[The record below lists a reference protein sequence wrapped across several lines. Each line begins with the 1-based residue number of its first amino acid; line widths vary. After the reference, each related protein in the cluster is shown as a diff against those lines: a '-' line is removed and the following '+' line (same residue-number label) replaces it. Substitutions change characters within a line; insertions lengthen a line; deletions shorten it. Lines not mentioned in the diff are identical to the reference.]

1 MASRVTIHIGTPK
14 SGTTFLQALLFG
26 NKRRLAER
34 GVLLPSDRADD
45 HALAAIGMR
54 NGPDD
59 TYAER
64 WEGLL
69 AEVAA
74 WDGPAIITNEWF
86 GMAGPERT
94 AEAVRRLDEVGEVH
108 VVLTARDLV
117 DQVPAA
123 WQETLKLGDS
133 TQIDEFVDKLDQ
145 DDFRWGWWDI
155 DPAEVLARWTPS
167 VPAERLHVVTIPPRG
182 APSEILWH
190 RFADACGLSPEWCS
204 AEVKF
209 ARQSLSVEA
218 ARLLQL
224 AGPRLLDAIDATPPP
239 WNGPRKWIQSH
250 LSHGILLDH
259 RGGRITMS
267 PERIADVRARSGR
280 SVAAIEG
287 FGCAVH
293 GDLADLTSSR
303 LPEGATHPDDVPDAA
318 VLDLAIDVIAEQLGR
333 ARKVANRAQAAPRTR
348 AAQAPRVEPSPAAPA
363 TVLRRALGRARRA
376 VRGD

>member
-14 SGTTFLQALLFG
+14 SGTTYLQTLLFG

-34 GVLLPSDRADD
+34 GVLLPADRADD

-86 GMAGPERT
+86 GMASPERT
-94 AEAVRRLDEVGEVH
+94 GEAVRRLDEVGEVH

-133 TQIDEFVDKLDQ
+133 TQIDEFVDKLEQ
-145 DDFRWGWWDI
+145 EEFRWGWWDI
-155 DPAEVLARWTPS
+155 DPAEVLARWARF

-182 APSEILWH
+182 APSDVLWH
-190 RFADACGLSPEWCS
+190 RFAQACGLRPEWCS
-204 AEVKF
+204 TEVKF

-224 AGPRLLDAIDATPPP
+224 AGPRLLAAIDATPPP

-250 LSHGILLDH
+250 LSHGILLNH

-267 PERIADVRARSGR
+267 SERIAEVRARSVR
-280 SVAAIEG
+280 SSAAIEAS
-287 FGCAVH
+287 GCMIH

-303 LPEGATHPDDVPDAA
+303 LPDGATHPDDVPDA
-318 VLDLAIDVIAEQLGR
+318 VLLDLAVDVIAEQLGR
-333 ARKVANRAQAAPRTR
+333 ARKVANRAQATQKPRAEASRSVPRT
-348 AAQAPRVEPSPAAPA
+348 VAPA
-363 TVLRRALGRARRA
+363 TRLRRALGRARRA

>member
-14 SGTTFLQALLFG
+14 SGTTYVQGVLFA
-26 NKRRLAER
+26 NKDRLAEH
-34 GVLLPSDRADD
+34 GVLLPAGTANE

-54 NGPDD
+54 NGPED
-59 TYAER
+59 TYASR
-64 WEGLL
+64 WEALL

-74 WDGPAIITNEWF
+74 WDGPAIISNEWF

-94 AEAVRRLDEVGEVH
+94 AEAIERLQGIGELH

-133 TQIDEFVDKLDQ
+133 TQIDAFVDKLEVP
-145 DDFRWGWWDI
+145 DFRWGWWDI
-155 DPAEVLARWTPS
+155 DPAEVLSRWAPH

-182 APSEILWH
+182 APSDVLWH
-190 RFADACGLSPEWCS
+190 RFAEACAIDAGWCS
-204 AEVKF
+204 TEVTF
-209 ARQSLSVEA
+209 ARQSLSVEG

-224 AGPRLLDAIDATPPP
+224 AGPRLLDAIDATPPH

-250 LSHGILLDH
+250 LSHGMLLRH

-267 PERIADVRARSGR
+267 LDKIDAVRER
-280 SVAAIEG
+280 SVRSIETIEAS
-287 FGCAVH
+287 GCTVH

-303 LPEGATHPDDVPDAA
+303 LPEGATHPDDVADSV

-333 ARKVANRAQAAPRTR
+333 ARKVANRAQVQAKVQPPDAPGPKSAGR
-348 AAQAPRVEPSPAAPA
+348 AMP
-363 TVLRRALGRARRA
+363 LRRALGRARRA